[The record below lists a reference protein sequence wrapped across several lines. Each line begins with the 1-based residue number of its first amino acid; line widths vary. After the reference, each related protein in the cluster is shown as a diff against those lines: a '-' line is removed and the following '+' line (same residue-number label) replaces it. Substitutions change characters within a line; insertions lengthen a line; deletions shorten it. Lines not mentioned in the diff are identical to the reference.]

1 MLFDQNQTPMFKIR
15 HCTVQ
20 DCNVRSLSTMNN
32 KIEKNQVT
40 NGERAQMSEVF
51 KGMQAQIIWPIG
63 VRCRDFPAWSF
74 ASAQTKSAASCGCRA
89 VVRLC
94 AKKLLTL
101 AKSTISTKIAA
112 TGMLELTVTLRA
124 DAYHVRHDRT
134 GDRCLYLRLG
144 LVLTNRA
151 G

>member
-74 ASAQTKSAASCGCRA
+74 ASAQTKSAASCDA
-89 VVRLC
+89 ALWSDC
-94 AKKLLTL
+94 ALKSYLHLLNPQSLQKSQPL
-101 AKSTISTKIAA
+101 ACSS
-112 TGMLELTVTLRA
+112 
-124 DAYHVRHDRT
+124 
-134 GDRCLYLRLG
+134 
-144 LVLTNRA
+144 
-151 G
+151 